1 MVLLAR
7 LVKCWE
13 FEKCLLDGTV
23 VINVDGIFKHV
34 VQEVGVRLYVVIE
47 ALKIFYL
54 PSLLFVEQVEVY
66 FKAVQLLILD
76 LVGEVRF
83 LFSDLA
89 VSLLELL
96 LLIVE

>member
-1 MVLLAR
+1 
-7 LVKCWE
+7 
-13 FEKCLLDGTV
+13 
-23 VINVDGIFKHV
+23 VDGIFKHV

-47 ALKIFYL
+47 ALKIFDL
-54 PSLLFVEQVEVY
+54 PSLLLVEQVEVD
-66 FKAVQLLILD
+66 FKAVQLLILY